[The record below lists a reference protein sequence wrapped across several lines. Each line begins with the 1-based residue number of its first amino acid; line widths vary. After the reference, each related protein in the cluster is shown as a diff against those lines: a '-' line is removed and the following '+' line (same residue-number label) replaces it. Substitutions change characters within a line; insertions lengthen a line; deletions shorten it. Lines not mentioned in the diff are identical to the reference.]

1 MIPKYTSIILSLL
14 QIPTINS
21 VQKQNK
27 INKQAENNVPEVTVE
42 QSNRMKSSLGQR
54 ERRLP

>member
-1 MIPKYTSIILSLL
+1 MIAKYTSIILSLL
-14 QIPTINS
+14 QIPTVNS

>member
-1 MIPKYTSIILSLL
+1 MIAKYTSIILSLL